1 MSKTPTKPKNKSKRI
16 ANISLGLMGAGFLTT
31 LPFEP
36 STSLRILQGGFE
48 AGLVGGLADWFAVT
62 ALFRHPLNIPI
73 PHTALLPN
81 NREKI
86 TNTILHIVQT
96 EWLKKETIQE
106 KVKNIHTSQLVLS
119 KLEVE
124 LQKDSAK
131 KHIKQALQTC
141 ISYIEIDKIET
152 LTKTAFTQISAHV
165 DTKQALSFA
174 VDKSLEYQLDEKV
187 YGLVYQVLEKKILDK
202 QTKDAITAFLLQ
214 TIEKKA
220 ENSFFKLA
228 LKPLVSV
235 GREKLT
241 STLHKAIDDIM
252 ADLKDENSENRMKI
266 IHYIQQELKGLK
278 HNEEIIAQLSQRKDD
293 FFTSEPFTNAN
304 AHVADLLFTKV
315 KELTESDV
323 FVESKVIPFIL
334 SLIQKLQR
342 DTELMNTLDERIK
355 TALITFIEQ
364 NHSKIGQL
372 VKDNINKLNNDQ
384 LIDMMENKIGKELSW
399 IRVNGSLCGFLIGIL
414 LSTIKVIV

>member
-31 LPFEP
+31 LPFES
-36 STSLRILQGGFE
+36 STSLQILQGGFE

-86 TNTILHIVQT
+86 TNTILHIVQS
-96 EWLKKETIQE
+96 EWLKKESIQE
-106 KVKNIHTSQLVLS
+106 KVKNIHISQLIL
-119 KLEVE
+119 KKVE
-124 LQKDSAK
+124 SEIQKESAK
-131 KHIKQALQTC
+131 NHIKQALQA
-141 ISYIEIDKIET
+141 SLSFIEPNKVEE
-152 LTKTAFTQISAHV
+152 LTKNAFIQAGSHI
-165 DTKQALSFA
+165 DTKKALSFL
-174 VDKSLEYQLDEKV
+174 VDKSLEYHLDEKV
-187 YGLVYQVLEKKILDK
+187 YHLVYQVLEKKIMDK
-202 QTKDAITAFLLQ
+202 ETKSAITSFLLQ

-252 ADLKDENSENRMKI
+252 IDLKDENSENRKKI
-266 IHYIQQELKGLK
+266 LQYIQQELKNLK
-278 HNEEIIAQLSQRKDD
+278 QNEDVISQLSNKKDV
-293 FFTSEPFTNAN
+293 FFTSESFKQAN
-304 AHVADLLFTKV
+304 IHISSLLLTKAH
-315 KELTESDV
+315 ELVESDD
-323 FVESKVIPFIL
+323 FIEKKVTPFLL
-334 SLIQKLQR
+334 SLINKMQQ
-342 DTELMNTLDERIK
+342 DTKLMNQIDESIK
-355 TALITFIEQ
+355 SILIDFIEQ

-399 IRVNGSLCGFLIGIL
+399 IRVNGSLCGFLIGIV
-414 LSTIKVIV
+414 LSIIKVMT

>member
-1 MSKTPTKPKNKSKRI
+1 MSKTPSKPKNKSKRI
-16 ANISLGLMGAGFLTT
+16 ANISLGLMGAGFLAT
-31 LPFEP
+31 LPFET

-81 NREKI
+81 NRKKI
-86 TNTILHIVQT
+86 TNTILNIVQT

-106 KVKNIHTSQLVLS
+106 KVKNIHISQLLFT
-119 KLEVE
+119 KLEKE
-124 LQKDSAK
+124 IQKETSVK
-131 KHIKQALQTC
+131 YVKQALLSALTFVDT
-141 ISYIEIDKIET
+141 DKVEQ
-152 LTKTAFTQISAHV
+152 LTKVAFTQIGSNI
-165 DTKQALSFA
+165 DTKQVLSFL
-174 VDKSLEYQLDEKV
+174 VDKSLEHRMDEKV
-187 YGLVYQVLEKKILDK
+187 YTLVYQVLEKKILDK
-202 QTKDAITAFLLQ
+202 QTKDAITSFLLQ

-252 ADLKDENSENRMKI
+252 EDLKNENSENRKKI
-266 IHYIQQELKGLK
+266 LEYIQQEINNLK
-278 HNEEIIAQLSQRKDD
+278 HNQEVISQLSTRKEE
-293 FFTSEPFTNAN
+293 FFVSEPFAKAN
-304 AHVADLLFTKV
+304 AHISHLLLTK
-315 KELTESDV
+315 LTGLLSSDE
-323 FVESKVIPFIL
+323 FIQAKVMPSIHSI
-334 SLIQKLQR
+334 IQKVQQ
-342 DTELMNTLDERIK
+342 DTTLMNTIDEKIK
-355 TALITFIEQ
+355 SALTTLIEQ

-372 VKDNINKLNNDQ
+372 VKDNINKLNNEQ

-414 LSTIKVIV
+414 LSLIKIVA